1 MKNLLVLLA
10 FGLLST
16 TVVSAQNTKK
26 VTGKVTDENG
36 KVLSGVTVSVG
47 AVKTTSDDNG
57 NYSLQV
63 PAGSS
68 SVKFSFVG
76 YSETLP
82 FLLYHPTL

>member
-1 MKNLLVLLA
+1 MRNLLVLLA

-16 TVVSAQNTKK
+16 TVAFAQNTKK

-57 NYSLQV
+57 NYYKVSTVYKVIKDENNEKLV
-63 PAGSS
+63 
-68 SVKFSFVG
+68 
-76 YSETLP
+76 
-82 FLLYHPTL
+82 LLLGFKD